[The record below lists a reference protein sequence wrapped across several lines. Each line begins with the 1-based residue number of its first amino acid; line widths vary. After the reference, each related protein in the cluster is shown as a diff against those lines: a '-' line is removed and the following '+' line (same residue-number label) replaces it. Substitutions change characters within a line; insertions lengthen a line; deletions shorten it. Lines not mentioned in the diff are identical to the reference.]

1 MNINRHTYEEFFL
14 LYVDNELSPSDRRAV
29 ELFVQENPDLL
40 PELEM
45 LKEAV
50 LSPEEP
56 ISIDKSVLY
65 QHTFPVTEANFEE
78 YFVLYGDD
86 ELTREEKEH
95 VEQFV
100 YRHPQHQAEF
110 EVILRAKM
118 EPDNSIVYPNKETL

>member
-110 EVILRAKM
+110 EVILRAR
-118 EPDNSIVYPNKETL
+118 V